1 MSGANLNRRQFLLLS
16 AAFLAGCQSGVDSDS
31 PVAAGAER
39 TVDAGP
45 AADYAADGV
54 YRRFQYQGFF
64 LVRQGGSLSAI
75 SSICTHR
82 RCRLEAEADRT
93 FYCKCH
99 GSTFDPAGHVTEGP
113 ARRDLPVYLTVT
125 DERGRLL
132 VKIPAA

>member
-1 MSGANLNRRQFLLLS
+1 MSGVNLNRRQFLLLS
-16 AAFLAGCQSGVDSDS
+16 AAFLAGCRSADDTGG
-31 PVAAGAER
+31 PVAPSAER

-54 YRRFQYQGFF
+54 YSRFQYQGFF
-64 LVRQGGSLSAI
+64 LVRQGDKLFALSA
-75 SSICTHR
+75 ICTHR
-82 RCRLEAEADRT
+82 RCRLEAETDRT

-113 ARRDLPVYLTVT
+113 AHRDLPVFPIVT

-132 VKIPAA
+132 VTIPPG